1 MTWILKECGKLC
13 ATELKNNCP
22 PVHLTTALSSND
34 LLKMTVTILTS
45 FLISTVPAFFF
56 AQLEINIWQWRLV
69 MRLESAGNHVV
80 RRYNNRS
87 HKGLIG
93 VTMYRSYKYSKAS
106 DLCANTNPVLAM

>member
-1 MTWILKECGKLC
+1 
-13 ATELKNNCP
+13 
-22 PVHLTTALSSND
+22 
-34 LLKMTVTILTS
+34 
-45 FLISTVPAFFF
+45 
-56 AQLEINIWQWRLV
+56 
-69 MRLESAGNHVV
+69 MRLESTGNHVV